1 MINPLPPREIYRKFR
16 ALGFQGPLKGGRHYF
31 MVKDRLKVRVP
42 NPHGEEISS
51 GLIREILRQAGISP
65 EDWEKA

>member
-16 ALGFQGPLKGGRHYF
+16 ALGFEGPFQGGKHYF
-31 MVKDRLKVRVP
+31 MRKGQLKVRVP
-42 NPHGEEISS
+42 NPHGQDISR
-51 GLIREILRQAGISP
+51 GLIREILRQANITA